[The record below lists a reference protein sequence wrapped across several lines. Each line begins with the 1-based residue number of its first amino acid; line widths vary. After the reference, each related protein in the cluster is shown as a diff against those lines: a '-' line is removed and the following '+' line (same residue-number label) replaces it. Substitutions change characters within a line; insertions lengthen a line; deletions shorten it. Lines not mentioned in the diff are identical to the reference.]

1 MASDFLPDCECSACL
16 GCTHTESDGDP
27 HSNHSDADSLCSGLR
42 RKSKPSSSMP
52 CFPARRGFP
61 RPGTDDKKDSV
72 CLSSET
78 GSYVG
83 SSQDHL
89 FSLSQGGMARK
100 IKPLR
105 ELTVEEVVRE
115 FGDNWKFKPDSMSMG
130 HFRDQV
136 VRAFRRALYYSGMW
150 VTHVRGY
157 RFVKPFLANYF
168 KRNPGRLHRLVPWLK
183 RELTVVYGD
192 CGYTVKNI
200 LSNILHHMTEYDLDS
215 ESFIY
220 LLEPYLHQYTYHFLH
235 EFISFVHSPYNM
247 ETYDQRAIYQCPV
260 SPWVKRKSMAF
271 APVLPL
277 PKDQAF
283 LASQH
288 DTKESKNTPGQWND
302 EQRPLSGLK
311 RFPNGN
317 SSLKGSEIPLVHHK
331 TASKIHA
338 QSKDKPESG
347 DHKSTIS
354 TDPMLLNWAIPRERG
369 SGLQICK
376 QRVYER
382 KTERIKFL
390 PGHIQDLGEG
400 DTAARTFSSPAIFHQ
415 EKQWK
420 NNLREGRVLSAGQH
434 VNVQKKDAERT
445 RRSDSLPKTSQRQLP
460 RERSLLSCKSR
471 KGDPSWSCILENAL
485 SSERHGRKLSSF
497 RRKRM
502 ACRQSS
508 QLAEIGSHSS
518 RRLQRQ
524 SKSSTRR
531 SKSWCVEFTKRSV
544 GRESSNLSLRGN
556 HRSEGF
562 TENIHCE
569 PSKENNVR
577 GYESN
582 HGSATVQYMQL
593 PSMGGKK
600 PKCPSKRE
608 GASHAGSHCNSAT
621 RPQIEKDR
629 CPSKRERK
637 QNTTAVRHKNN
648 HCQCPDKRTTEELSD
663 EEGDGHAVRQ
673 VRSLSECAPSCG
685 RQIQTKKSCSLQKHC
700 GQRMNR

>member
-1 MASDFLPDCECSACL
+1 MASDFSPDCECSACL
-16 GCTHTESDGDP
+16 GRTHAESDGGP
-27 HSNHSDADSLCSGLR
+27 RSSQSDTDSSCSGSR
-42 RKSKPSSSMP
+42 RKSKPSSSML
-52 CFPARRGFP
+52 CCPAHHGFP
-61 RPGTDDKKDSV
+61 KPGTDNKKDSV
-72 CLSSET
+72 CLSSDE

-83 SSQDHL
+83 SSQDRL
-89 FSLSQGGMARK
+89 FSLSPGGMARK
-100 IKPLR
+100 IRPLR
-105 ELTVEEVVRE
+105 ELTVEELVRE
-115 FGDNWKFKPDSMSMG
+115 FGDNWKSQPDSMSVG

-183 RELTVVYGD
+183 RELTAVYGD
-192 CGYTVKNI
+192 YGYTVKNI
-200 LSNILHHMTEYDLDS
+200 LNNILHHMTEYDLDS

-260 SPWVKRKSMAF
+260 SPWVKKKSMAF

-277 PKDQAF
+277 PKDQA
-283 LASQH
+283 LLDSQH
-288 DTKESKNTPGQWND
+288 HTKESKNTPGQWNN
-302 EQRPLSGLK
+302 EQRPLSSLK

-347 DHKSTIS
+347 DHKGTTS
-354 TDPMLLNWAIPRERG
+354 TDPMLRNWAIPRERG

-376 QRVYER
+376 QNVHER
-382 KTERIKFL
+382 KTEVIKLL
-390 PGHIQDLGEG
+390 PGHVQDVGGGE
-400 DTAARTFSSPAIFHQ
+400 TAACTFSSPAVFHQ

-420 NNLREGRVLSAGQH
+420 NSLREGKLLSPGQH
-434 VNVQKKDAERT
+434 MNVQKKEAEKNRC
-445 RRSDSLPKTSQRQLP
+445 SDFSPKTSQRQLP

-471 KGDPSWSCILENAL
+471 KRDPSWSCILENVL
-485 SSERHGRKLSSF
+485 SSERHGRKLSSS
-497 RRKRM
+497 RKKRM

-508 QLAEIGSHSS
+508 QLAEVGSHSS

-524 SKSSTRR
+524 SRSSTRR
-531 SKSWCVEFTKRSV
+531 SKSWCVEFTKGSV
-544 GRESSNLSLRGN
+544 GRKSSNLSLRGN
-556 HRSEGF
+556 HRSECF

-569 PSKENNVR
+569 PSKENKVR
-577 GYESN
+577 GYQSN
-582 HGSATVQYMQL
+582 HGRATVQYMQL
-593 PSMGGKK
+593 PSTGGKK

-608 GASHAGSHCNSAT
+608 GASQAKAIITVPHVHRLKNTDPQVKKRGSKT
-621 RPQIEKDR
+621 PQQLGTKT
-629 CPSKRERK
+629 
-637 QNTTAVRHKNN
+637 TTARVQINKPLRNSVT
-648 HCQCPDKRTTEELSD
+648 KRGMGTLL
-663 EEGDGHAVRQ
+663 G
-673 VRSLSECAPSCG
+673 
-685 RQIQTKKSCSLQKHC
+685 K
-700 GQRMNR
+700 